1 MCVSIAAIRLGL
13 LRARSAEDD
22 SHPVGLA
29 VISERDAPEAVEAVE
44 THPIDLHGR
53 HSPGHA
59 PRVLDDDLVPRGVIA
74 ERQREAFPRARDT
87 GVDDEARASQPE
99 PEYAFEPG
107 PIHPPRRPRVP
118 CPAPPAD

>member
-1 MCVSIAAIRLGL
+1 MCVLIAAIRLGL

-22 SHPVGLA
+22 SHTVGLA
-29 VISERDAPEAVEAVE
+29 VISERDAPEAVEA
-44 THPIDLHGR
+44 HPIDLHGR

-59 PRVLDDDLVPRGVIA
+59 PRVLDDDLVPSGVIA

-99 PEYAFEPG
+99 PEYPFEPG
-107 PIHPPRRPRVP
+107 PIHPPRCPRV
-118 CPAPPAD
+118 